1 MAFTFLLHSYLHS
14 SHQSISIDIYS
25 IILLFWVLFIT
36 FLNLDSNFHHLFK
49 ILNIYWDFVNF
60 RQILYYIFFTQFTLE
75 VLLHG
80 IWSWKYYL
88 IVISLVWF
96 WISRCSIQICS
107 LVVKT
112 ALWFWIQWRVE
123 PLIGGPHS
131 LVVHTNDFFVFRNF
145 PIKISLLD
153 FFAFTC
159 FVQCSNYIY
168 VSQCIF
174 VFCICMQEHNLP
186 PLVPDHQILKIP
198 LQLHHNIQTTP

>member
-36 FLNLDSNFHHLFK
+36 FLNLDSNFHHLSK

-80 IWSWKYYL
+80 IWSWKYDL

-96 WISRCSIQICS
+96 WIFPDVQYKFVPLS
-107 LVVKT
+107 LK
-112 ALWFWIQWRVE
+112 LLF
-123 PLIGGPHS
+123 
-131 LVVHTNDFFVFRNF
+131 DFEFNEE
-145 PIKISLLD
+145 
-153 FFAFTC
+153 
-159 FVQCSNYIY
+159 SN
-168 VSQCIF
+168 
-174 VFCICMQEHNLP
+174 H
-186 PLVPDHQILKIP
+186 
-198 LQLHHNIQTTP
+198 